1 MANENKK
8 KSRKKHSWWK
18 WVLGIV
24 VAFLV
29 IDVAIAAK
37 LYYDAKKSVSTT
49 YKTVKYNDKRQG
61 KVNVTKGQP
70 FSVLLLG
77 SDTGEYGRSYQGRS
91 DTIMVAAVTT
101 KGTKLVSIPR
111 DTLVTIAGHP
121 GNNKINAAYSYDGVA
136 GALNTLQNYL
146 GIPIDHY
153 IEINMK
159 GLEQLSE
166 AIGPVKVQNDLDF
179 TNLGTHFPKGEVTID
194 SKNILAYTRM
204 RYEDPRGD
212 YGRQLRQRLVLEALV
227 EKAASINSLA
237 NYQNILNAISTNMK
251 TDLTFDDIK
260 DIMTKYSG
268 AKNIEQLQLK
278 GDGQMID
285 GVSYEVVPQE
295 NLTKIRDT
303 LKKTL
308 EIN

>member
-61 KVNVTKGQP
+61 KVNMTKGQP

-101 KGTKLVSIPR
+101 KGTKLVNLLP
-111 DTLVTIAGHP
+111 P
-121 GNNKINAAYSYDGVA
+121 AY
-136 GALNTLQNYL
+136 
-146 GIPIDHY
+146 
-153 IEINMK
+153 
-159 GLEQLSE
+159 
-166 AIGPVKVQNDLDF
+166 AI
-179 TNLGTHFPKGEVTID
+179 
-194 SKNILAYTRM
+194 
-204 RYEDPRGD
+204 
-212 YGRQLRQRLVLEALV
+212 
-227 EKAASINSLA
+227 
-237 NYQNILNAISTNMK
+237 
-251 TDLTFDDIK
+251 
-260 DIMTKYSG
+260 
-268 AKNIEQLQLK
+268 
-278 GDGQMID
+278 
-285 GVSYEVVPQE
+285 
-295 NLTKIRDT
+295 
-303 LKKTL
+303 
-308 EIN
+308 